1 VPRLALST
9 FLDTRRVLTFIRLA
23 VSIALLAFLFSRI
36 DVGSLWQSASQASPS
51 WLLAA
56 VVLFFMMLL
65 ASTWRWQM
73 LLDAQ
78 AVHVPAR
85 SLLSSYL
92 VAVFFNN
99 FLPSNIGGDVV
110 RIRDTAGPAGSK
122 TLATTVILID
132 RAVGMVGLVFVA
144 ALGATI
150 AGRVADQVPM
160 PIWPVWLWAGFLVT
174 TALTAPAVLV
184 PAGVGR
190 LLRPLTVVHPTWV
203 GDRIEKL
210 TSALGRFRDRPGVL
224 VACFA
229 GAVVVQALLVGY
241 HYFIAYSLH
250 IPVSFWTL
258 SMIVP
263 ISFIVQMIPVSVNGF
278 GVREATFAFYFTRV
292 GLPVHS
298 AVLLS
303 LTATGLMMVFSL
315 SGAAIYI
322 ARPRQTREGLSY

>member
-1 VPRLALST
+1 VPRFALSR
-9 FLDTRRVLTFIRLA
+9 FLDRRTLLIFVRLA
-23 VSIALLAFLFSRI
+23 VSVALLAFLFSRI
-36 DVGSLWQSASQASPS
+36 DVGSLWETARQASLS
-51 WLLAA
+51 WLLVALL
-56 VVLFFMMLL
+56 LFFVMLL
-65 ASTWRWQM
+65 ASTWRWQI

-78 AVHVPAR
+78 SVHIPAR
-85 SLLSSYL
+85 TLLSSYM

-144 ALGATI
+144 ALGATV
-150 AGRVADQVPM
+150 AGRFARQMPV
-160 PIWPVWLWAGFLVT
+160 PIWPAWLWAGFFVT

-203 GDRIEKL
+203 GDRIETL

-224 VACFA
+224 LACFA
-229 GAVVVQALLVGY
+229 WAVVIQALLVGY
-241 HYFIAYSLH
+241 HYFVAYSLH
-250 IPVSFWTL
+250 IPVTFWTL

-278 GVREATFAFYFTRV
+278 GVREATFAFYFARI

-303 LTATGLMMVFSL
+303 LTATGLMMLFSL
-315 SGAAIYI
+315 SGAAIYVS
-322 ARPRQTREGLSY
+322 RPRA